1 MTTDE
6 VVALENALEIP
17 TYSKM
22 PMALVEGEGAYV
34 WDADGTKYLDFYGG
48 HCVALLGHSPAPVV
62 EAIKEQAERLL
73 FYSNVAH
80 SPVRARAA
88 KRLTDLAPEGL
99 GNVFFANSGSEANET
114 ALKLARKYT
123 GRSGV
128 VAMEEGWH
136 GRTLGSLATTYDE
149 KYRKP
154 YLDVLPD
161 TTWVPVGDLEAA
173 ETALAT
179 EEVAAVLLEPIQ
191 SIAGMRELPADYVQG
206 LRALCDEYGTLLAFD
221 EVQTGVGRT
230 GTFSMAEQL
239 GRADASATP
248 DLISLAKSL
257 GTGVPVSAV
266 LVADRVAAT
275 VESGDQGSTY
285 GGGMLAM
292 AAVEATLRTLV
303 EEDLMARATA
313 IHEQVKESVGPVVEE
328 VRGRGCLMGLKLDRP
343 VDPVKEALRDR
354 GVLVGGSSDPH
365 VMRLMPPLVVSD
377 DDVRRFSDALHAA
390 LDATEAS
397 AEPAQ

>member
-22 PMALVEGEGAYV
+22 PMALVEGEGAHV
-34 WDADGTKYLDFYGG
+34 WDAEGTRYLDFYGG

-88 KRLTDLAPEGL
+88 RRLTDLAPDGL

-149 KYRKP
+149 TYREP

-173 ETALAT
+173 EEALAT

-191 SIAGMRELPADYVQG
+191 SIAGMREIPADYVQG

-230 GTFSMAEQL
+230 GTFSMAEPL
-239 GRADASATP
+239 GQADASATP

-292 AAVEATLRTLV
+292 AAVEATLKTLV

-313 IHEQVKESVGPVVEE
+313 IHEQVKETVGPVVEE

-390 LDATEAS
+390 LDATEAPT
-397 AEPAQ
+397 AAK

>member
-6 VVALENALEIP
+6 IVALEDDLEIP

-22 PMALVEGEGAYV
+22 PMALEEGDGAYV
-34 WDADGTKYLDFYGG
+34 WDADGNKYLDFYGG
-48 HCVALLGHSPAPVV
+48 HCVALLGHSPEPVV
-62 EAIKEQAERLL
+62 EAIKEQAEKLL

-80 SPVRARAA
+80 NSTRAQAA
-88 KRLTDLAPEGL
+88 KRLTDLAPDGL

-114 ALKLARKYT
+114 SLKLARKYT

-128 VAMEEGWH
+128 VALEDGWH
-136 GRTLGSLATTYDE
+136 GRTLGSLATTHDE

-154 YLDVLPD
+154 YLDVLPE

-173 ETALAT
+173 EAVLSKKET
-179 EEVAAVLLEPIQ
+179 AAVILEPIQ
-191 SIAGMRELPADYVQG
+191 SIAGMKEIPADYVQG
-206 LRALCDEYGTLLAFD
+206 LRELCHTYGTLLAFD

-239 GRADASATP
+239 GATP

-266 LVADRVAAT
+266 LVDDAVAAT
-275 VESGDQGSTY
+275 VDSGDQGSTY

-292 AAVEATLRTLV
+292 AAVEASV
-303 EEDLMARATA
+303 RAIT
-313 IHEQVKESVGPVVEE
+313 S
-328 VRGRGCLMGLKLDRP
+328 
-343 VDPVKEALRDR
+343 
-354 GVLVGGSSDPH
+354 
-365 VMRLMPPLVVSD
+365 
-377 DDVRRFSDALHAA
+377 
-390 LDATEAS
+390 
-397 AEPAQ
+397 PAPSP

>member
-1 MTTDE
+1 MTTAETIDI
-6 VVALENALEIP
+6 ENELEIP

-34 WDADGTKYLDFYGG
+34 WDADGTRYLDFYGG

-62 EAIKEQAERLL
+62 KAVQEQAETLL

-80 SPVRARAA
+80 SPVRAQAA
-88 KRLTDLAPEGL
+88 ERLTDLAPDGL

-123 GRSGV
+123 GRSGI
-128 VAMEEGWH
+128 VAMEDGWH
-136 GRTLGSLATTYDE
+136 GRTLGSLATTHDE
-149 KYRKP
+149 AYRRP

-161 TTWVPVGDLEAA
+161 TTWVPVGDLDAA
-173 ETALAT
+173 EKALAT
-179 EEVAAVLLEPIQ
+179 EDVAAVLLEPIQ
-191 SIAGMRELPADYVQG
+191 SIAGMKEIPADYVQG
-206 LRALCDEYGTLLAFD
+206 LRALCDEYGTLLIFD

-230 GTFSMAEQL
+230 GTFSMTEQL
-239 GRADASATP
+239 GEAGASATP
-248 DLISLAKSL
+248 DLIALAKSL
-257 GTGVPVSAV
+257 GAGVPVSAV
-266 LVADRVAAT
+266 LVQEKVAET
-275 VESGDQGSTY
+275 VEPGDQGSTF

-292 AAVEATLRTLV
+292 AAVNATLKTLV
-303 EEDLMARATA
+303 EENLMARAVD
-313 IHEQVKESVGPVVEE
+313 IHEQVSEQVGPVVVE

-343 VDPVKEALRDR
+343 VDPVKKALRDR

-377 DDVRRFSDALHAA
+377 DDIRDFSEALHAS
-390 LDATEAS
+390 LDATVAS
-397 AEPAQ
+397 PDVA

>member
-6 VVALENALEIP
+6 IVALENDLEIP

-34 WDADGTKYLDFYGG
+34 WDADGTRYLDFYGG

-62 EAIKEQAERLL
+62 DAIKAQAEKLL

-88 KRLTDLAPEGL
+88 ERLTALAPEGL

-128 VAMEEGWH
+128 VALEGGWH
-136 GRTLGSLATTYDE
+136 GRTLGSLATTHDE
-149 KYRKP
+149 KYRAP
-154 YLDVLPD
+154 YRDVLPE
-161 TTWVPVGDLEAA
+161 TTWIPVGDLEAA
-173 ETALAT
+173 EAALAG
-179 EEVAAVLLEPIQ
+179 EDVAAVILEPIQ
-191 SIAGMRELPADYVQG
+191 SIAGMRAIPAEFVQG
-206 LRALCDEYGTLLAFD
+206 LRRLCDRYGTLLAFD

-248 DLISLAKSL
+248 DLISMAKSL

-266 LVADRVAAT
+266 LVADRVAET

-292 AAVEATLRTLV
+292 AAVRATLETLV
-303 EEDLMARATA
+303 EENLMDRAVE
-313 IHEQVKESVGPVVEE
+313 IHERVREQVGPAVEE
-328 VRGRGCLMGLKLDRP
+328 VRGRGCLMGLELDRP
-343 VDPVKEALRDR
+343 AGPVKEALRDR

-377 DDVRRFSDALHAA
+377 ADVDRFADALHAV
-390 LDATEAS
+390 LDETTAPTGA
-397 AEPAQ
+397 A